1 MDSRAN
7 TWTRLSVIPVFLA
20 LLFNLVVPVVATV
33 APQVAPTALRPQV
46 TEAASDP
53 NHVTFTLEGCRL
65 ENGAFI
71 EATVTCEDAAYTSG
85 NLGKEWNELD
95 LVPHRLTT
103 QLGSQ
108 ADATTTYTF
117 GIAADREEGGAP
129 GYDVLSAPVV
139 NAAKSHASCQVTSG
153 PRRSSIRASAAPT
166 SPSAA
171 WSRSPRTR
179 ARRASSTGTSAWRSG
194 RTCSRARRC
203 TRTARTSN

>member
-7 TWTRLSVIPVFLA
+7 TLTRLSVIPVFLA

-33 APQVAPTALRPQV
+33 VPQAAPTALRPQV
-46 TEAASDP
+46 AEAASDP
-53 NHVTFTLEGCRL
+53 NHVAFTLEGCRL

-95 LVPHRLTT
+95 LVPYRLTT

-117 GIAADREEGGAP
+117 GITADREDAGAAR
-129 GYDVLSAPVV
+129 L
-139 NAAKSHASCQVTSG
+139 
-153 PRRSSIRASAAPT
+153 
-166 SPSAA
+166 
-171 WSRSPRTR
+171 
-179 ARRASSTGTSAWRSG
+179 RRAQRPG
-194 RTCSRARRC
+194 RQCREVARQLPGQLRP
-203 TRTARTSN
+203 